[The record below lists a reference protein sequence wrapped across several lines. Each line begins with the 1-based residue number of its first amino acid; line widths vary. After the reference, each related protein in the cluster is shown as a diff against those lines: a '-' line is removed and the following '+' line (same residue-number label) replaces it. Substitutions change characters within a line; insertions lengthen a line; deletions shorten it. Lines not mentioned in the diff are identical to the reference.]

1 MSIPEIK
8 IYSNTK
14 VKFSESSILSS
25 ETNKN
30 IFPLK
35 IKEKTKGK
43 NIFFELRNNRINLS
57 NSIETAVKNSEDNQI
72 RYDYYGIEISKKN
85 KKKYKVTYA
94 DEVNKENI
102 KFIDEIQIESFKNYN
117 RDIIINK
124 NINLLKQ
131 KEIFCCTNSS
141 CSIF

>member
-25 ETNKN
+25 ETNKS

-35 IKEKTKGK
+35 NKEKTKGK

-131 KEIFCCTNSS
+131 KETFCCTNSS

>member
-1 MSIPEIK
+1 MNIPERK
-8 IYSNTK
+8 KYSNPII
-14 VKFSESSILSS
+14 KFSESSILSS
-25 ETNKN
+25 ETNKS

-57 NSIETAVKNSEDNQI
+57 SSIETSVKNYEDNPI
-72 RYDYYGIEISKKN
+72 RFDYYGIEISKKN

>member
-25 ETNKN
+25 ETNKSF
-30 IFPLK
+30 FPLK

-124 NINLLKQ
+124 NINVLKQ
-131 KEIFCCTNSS
+131 KETFCCTNSS

>member
-25 ETNKN
+25 ETNKSF
-30 IFPLK
+30 FPLK

>member
-25 ETNKN
+25 ETNKS

-85 KKKYKVTYA
+85 KKKYKVTFA

-124 NINLLKQ
+124 NINLLQQ
-131 KEIFCCTNSS
+131 KETFCCTNSS

>member
-25 ETNKN
+25 ETNKS

-131 KEIFCCTNSS
+131 KETFCCTNSS

>member
-25 ETNKN
+25 ETNKS

-124 NINLLKQ
+124 NINLLQQ
-131 KEIFCCTNSS
+131 KETFCCTNSS

>member
-25 ETNKN
+25 ETNKSF
-30 IFPLK
+30 FPLK

-131 KEIFCCTNSS
+131 KETFCCTNSS